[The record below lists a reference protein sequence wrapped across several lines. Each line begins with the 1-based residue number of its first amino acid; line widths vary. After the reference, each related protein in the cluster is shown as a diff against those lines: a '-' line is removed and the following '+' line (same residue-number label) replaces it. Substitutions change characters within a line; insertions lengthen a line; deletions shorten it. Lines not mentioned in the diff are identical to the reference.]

1 MGIEAAGTG
10 LKTVLT
16 NTIQT
21 NDAAYA
27 RAIYAPNELPNKL
40 QVYPSLLILL
50 GDSAPV
56 TFGDAGDVDLILR
69 LIVAF
74 GRQDTPASANKLID
88 YIEQTGNFSVY
99 AALAS
104 DRTLDGGAESSEIL
118 NNSGLITFRWG
129 PDFYLATLFEVKCYV

>member
-50 GDSAPV
+50 GASAPV
-56 TFGDAGDVDLILR
+56 
-69 LIVAF
+69 
-74 GRQDTPASANKLID
+74 RQDTPASANKLID